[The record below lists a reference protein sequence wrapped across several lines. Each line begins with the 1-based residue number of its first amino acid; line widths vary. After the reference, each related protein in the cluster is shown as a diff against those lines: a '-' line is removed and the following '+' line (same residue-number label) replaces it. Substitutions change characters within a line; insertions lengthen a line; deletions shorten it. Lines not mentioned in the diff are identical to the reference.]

1 MVAAATGVGNF
12 WSVLAGIWCLS
23 GVLCA
28 VTEAYA
34 AAVSSRY
41 NEPYPTAP
49 SKKGL
54 QVELTDDALAL
65 GVKHAALNFNLA
77 QLIDPRGD
85 TNNPAWNFEART
97 YRFQRSYVGH
107 MDRQIKTLSDHGV
120 LVNLIVLAYASGDT
134 NVNRLMLHP
143 RYDSKAPNQLGAF
156 NTVTEDGRRW
166 FSACLEFVA
175 ERWSRPDRRHGR
187 VVGFIL
193 GNEVNSH
200 WWWSNQGRVSMEEF
214 ADDYLQTVR
223 LAHIAVRKQSSWARV
238 YLSLEHHWNIRF
250 GAGDEKQS
258 FAGRPFLDY
267 FARRAREGGDFDWH
281 VAYHP
286 YPENLFE
293 PRFWKDKTATTNENT
308 PRITFKNL
316 PMLTTYMR
324 RPEMLFEA
332 RPRRVILSEQGFHT
346 PTGPEGETVQ
356 AAAYCCA
363 YKLVERLDGID
374 AFILH
379 RHVDNA
385 QEGGLWLG
393 LRAFTPAGGEAR
405 PKKRIYEPFRLA
417 DTPEWEKAFEFA
429 LPVVGLKS
437 WEEVR

>member
-1 MVAAATGVGNF
+1 VVAAATGPGF
-12 WSVLAGIWCLS
+12 WRLLAGIGCLAGALS
-23 GVLCA
+23 AAPGA
-28 VTEAYA
+28 SS
-34 AAVSSRY
+34 AAVASRY
-41 NEPYPTAP
+41 NEPYPSAA

-54 QVELTDDALAL
+54 QVELVEDALAL
-65 GVKHAALNFNLA
+65 GVKHAALNFNLS
-77 QLIDPRGD
+77 QLVDPRGD
-85 TNNPAWNFEART
+85 TNNPAWESEGRT
-97 YRFQRSYVGH
+97 YRFQRRYVEH

-120 LVNLIVLAYASGDT
+120 LVNLIVLAYASSDT

-143 RYDSKAPNQLGAF
+143 RYDSKAPNKLGAF
-156 NTVTEDGRRW
+156 NTVTDDGQRW
-166 FSACLEFVA
+166 FGACMEFVA
-175 ERWSRPDRRHGR
+175 ERWSRPDRRHGL

-214 ADDYLQTVR
+214 ADDYLRTVR
-223 LAHIAVRKQSSWARV
+223 LAHTAIRRQSSWARV

-316 PMLTTYMR
+316 PVLTAYLR
-324 RPEMLFEA
+324 RPEMLFEG
-332 RPRRVILSEQGFHT
+332 RPRRIILSEQGFHT
-346 PTGPEGETVQ
+346 PKEPEGETVQ
-356 AAAYCCA
+356 AAAYCYA

-379 RHVDNA
+379 RHVDHPH
-385 QEGGLWLG
+385 EGGLWLG
-393 LRAFTPAGGEAR
+393 LRALTPAGGEAR

-437 WEEVR
+437 WEDVK